1 MSRTIRR
8 MPLAILTIILTVLL
22 LFSCLLGLKL
32 GYLSVSLSGIVSIL
46 ASHLLG
52 SALHSDIA
60 MGIADAVWDLRLPR
74 ILLALAVGMGLSLSG
89 MVMQAM
95 FRNPMSDPYIMG
107 VSSGASLGAASAV
120 FFGAGAAFGVSAIG
134 CGAFLGALALSL
146 ILAIAAGRVAPGDS
160 SYLLIFG
167 AALAAVCGGI
177 TSVLVYIGANATGM
191 DVTLYWLMGSVS
203 FAKLLP
209 TLSVLAI
216 VLAFIVFFSTQTRI
230 LNLMLEGEETAV
242 PLGRQLLPFRR
253 LYLVMNALLMGS
265 LVTQAGLIGFVGLL
279 VPHGCRMVMGADHRK
294 LLPVSVLSGGLMTVW
309 ADILGRILIHGVDIP
324 LGVSLSL
331 IGAPVFLVML
341 IRRSYHFGGE
351 GA

>member
-8 MPLAILTIILTVLL
+8 MPLAILTTILTVLL

-52 SALHSDIA
+52 SALPSDIA

-216 VLAFIVFFSTQTRI
+216 VLAFIIFFSTQTRI

-265 LVTQAGLIGFVGLL
+265 LVTQAGLIGSCPYPCFRG
-279 VPHGCRMVMGADHRK
+279 D
-294 LLPVSVLSGGLMTVW
+294 
-309 ADILGRILIHGVDIP
+309 
-324 LGVSLSL
+324 
-331 IGAPVFLVML
+331 
-341 IRRSYHFGGE
+341 
-351 GA
+351 